1 MENRG
6 YSIYEIGILG
16 GNDKGEIKFILFLMF
31 YYLIYLQV
39 LMSFSYQ
46 LETVFFSPNII
57 NGPGMLIGPYTIMKA
72 TL

>member
-31 YYLIYLQV
+31 FEFYIIYHKVYTLSLFFYLIYF
-39 LMSFSYQ
+39 SF
-46 LETVFFSPNII
+46 
-57 NGPGMLIGPYTIMKA
+57 MLI
-72 TL
+72 